1 MIGNPLARQFI
12 ERTAAIRGLVVGCM
26 LLTSGE
32 LGFLSAVGF
41 WGLAASI
48 GVFTIGEIPFLPC
61 EYNAVEGIWHDRSRG
76 SYFGARSFSTIVN
89 LKDRR

>member
-26 LLTSGE
+26 LLTYGE

-41 WGLAASI
+41 WGLAA
-48 GVFTIGEIPFLPC
+48 
-61 EYNAVEGIWHDRSRG
+61 
-76 SYFGARSFSTIVN
+76 
-89 LKDRR
+89 

>member
-1 MIGNPLARQFI
+1 M
-12 ERTAAIRGLVVGCM
+12 
-26 LLTSGE
+26 
-32 LGFLSAVGF
+32 
-41 WGLAASI
+41 
-48 GVFTIGEIPFLPC
+48 GVFTIGEIPFVPC